1 METKLRRYRSSL
13 VTNGIGIINFGL
25 WSLIKV
31 IIAAVVN
38 PSNYTESIDD
48 EIVNTPAFIFGT
60 IIILII
66 ILAILIFP
74 YLYIGLSAYRE
85 GVRGK
90 KGSGYLIFA
99 GIILLVTILQMVF
112 YFFPQDSYEMS
123 VSTYVASFLI
133 DFTTII
139 LLLDTIYAAI
149 MSRKLSKLLEK

>member
-66 ILAILIFP
+66 ILAI
-74 YLYIGLSAYRE
+74 S
-85 GVRGK
+85 
-90 KGSGYLIFA
+90 
-99 GIILLVTILQMVF
+99 
-112 YFFPQDSYEMS
+112 
-123 VSTYVASFLI
+123 
-133 DFTTII
+133 
-139 LLLDTIYAAI
+139 
-149 MSRKLSKLLEK
+149 